1 MSGYGVYRD
10 LTAIRVYN
18 HVDALN
24 ETRRQVKV
32 SGKPVAT
39 SVGVFFIAFAV
50 VLAAVLLPGAK
61 DSRSPFLYVC
71 ILGGLFVGIP
81 AILGIA
87 VVRENL
93 RNKSIDA
100 RRTTNSR

>member
-1 MSGYGVYRD
+1 
-10 LTAIRVYN
+10 
-18 HVDALN
+18 
-24 ETRRQVKV
+24 VKV

-50 VLAAVLLPGAK
+50 ICAVLLIPSAK
-61 DSRSPFLYVC
+61 ESHSPSLYLY
-71 ILGGLFVGIP
+71 IFGGLFVGVP

-93 RNKSIDA
+93 RD
-100 RRTTNSR
+100 RRRDQTTRRG

>member
-1 MSGYGVYRD
+1 M
-10 LTAIRVYN
+10 
-18 HVDALN
+18 
-24 ETRRQVKV
+24 KV

-61 DSRSPFLYVC
+61 YSRSPFLYVC